1 LIQEDGDDDRPQI
14 VAADG
19 FFPFTWSVFP
29 DASAGDGC
37 GGPAVHDAGVIYVR
51 DEDESTH
58 DTGDEIIR
66 RISLREMVI
75 DEIESHLN
83 YVTGSIDDPEGL
95 QVIRGLRAMF
105 AEQIAMID
113 LALAGNYKRK
123 GKDNG
128 S

>member
-1 LIQEDGDDDRPQI
+1 
-14 VAADG
+14 
-19 FFPFTWSVFP
+19 
-29 DASAGDGC
+29 
-37 GGPAVHDAGVIYVR
+37 VIYVR

-83 YVTGSIDDPEGL
+83 YVTGSIVDPEGL